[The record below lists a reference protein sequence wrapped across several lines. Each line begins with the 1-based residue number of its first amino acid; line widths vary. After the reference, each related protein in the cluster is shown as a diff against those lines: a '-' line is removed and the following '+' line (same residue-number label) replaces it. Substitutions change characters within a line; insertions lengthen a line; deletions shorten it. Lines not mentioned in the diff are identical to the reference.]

1 MKDKRLIPETLQAAY
16 REFSTLQSEEEK
28 KDFFKKMTRDE
39 NQFAP
44 GILEMHIKEGLSALS
59 DRVDAL
65 LKKVKQPI

>member
-1 MKDKRLIPETLQAAY
+1 
-16 REFSTLQSEEEK
+16 
-28 KDFFKKMTRDE
+28 MTRDE

-44 GILEMHIKEGLSALS
+44 GMLEMHIKEGLSALS